1 MRTPSSRARLATLAA
16 NLKSSAT
23 GLRGNFKRWSNRAI
37 GLCLCLSI
45 GLNIVGMR
53 ASEAAP
59 SAATA
64 DQIAT
69 AAEVAEAAGS
79 AVAQATENA
88 AIAAVRPI
96 APTSFVTAAVDRV
109 GPAVVRIDTERT
121 ITRRA
126 DPFLDD
132 PFFRQFFGDEFPA
145 MPRERRQRGQGSGF
159 IIDRSGTILTNAHVV
174 DRADRVTVTLKDGRE
189 FEGEVKGADSVTDL
203 AVVQISSNANDLPVA
218 PLGDSSGVR
227 VGDWAIAVGNPLGLD
242 NTVTLGIV
250 STLKRSSAQAGIPEK
265 RLDFIQTDAAIN
277 PGNSGGPLLD
287 ADGNVIGI
295 NTAIRA
301 DAMGIGFAIPIDT
314 VKAVTDRLARGET
327 VDHPFIGIQM
337 RTISADDARR
347 NNSDPNAAIL
357 LPEVDGVLI
366 AGVVPDT
373 PSVEA
378 GLRRGDVIVE
388 IDRQTVDSAEDVQR
402 IVEDSEVGQ
411 TLRFKVKRGNRTL
424 TLPVVTGTLQERPRD
439 LP

>member
-1 MRTPSSRARLATLAA
+1 MPMRTPPSARLATLQSFLKA
-16 NLKSSAT
+16 NL
-23 GLRGNFKRWSNRAI
+23 KRWSNRAI
-37 GLCLCLSI
+37 GLCLCLSV
-45 GLNIVGMR
+45 GLNVIGMR

-59 SAATA
+59 NAP
-64 DQIAT
+64 
-69 AAEVAEAAGS
+69 AEVEAPAI
-79 AVAQATENA
+79 AQAAPA
-88 AIAAVRPI
+88 APATPS
-96 APTSFVTAAVDRV
+96 SFVTAAVERV

-121 ITRRA
+121 VTRSA

-132 PFFRQFFGDEFPA
+132 PFFRQFFGDRMPT

-174 DRADRVTVTLKDGRE
+174 DRADRVTITLKDGRE

-203 AVVQISSNANDLPVA
+203 AVVKISANTDNLPVA
-218 PLGDSSGVR
+218 NLGNSDSVR

-287 ADGNVIGI
+287 AEGNVIGI

-314 VKAVTDRLARGET
+314 VKAVKDQLARGET

-337 RTISADDARR
+337 RSITADDARR
-347 NNSDPNAAIL
+347 NNSDPNAAIV

-366 AGVVPDT
+366 VGVVPDT

-378 GLRRGDVIVE
+378 GLRRGDVIVK
-388 IDRQTVDSAEDVQR
+388 IDRQTIDSAEDVQR

-411 TLRFKVKRGNRTL
+411 TLRFEVKRGNRTL
-424 TLPVVTGTLQERPRD
+424 NLSVVTGTLQERS
-439 LP
+439 